1 MATTL
6 IRGRQIVCK
15 VEDRHSAVIVDD
27 GAIVQTDGVVEAIGP
42 YPELRREYASV
53 RELGSANHVVL
64 PGFVNSHH
72 HVGLTPLQLG
82 SPDYAL
88 ELWFASRLSA
98 RRVDLYLDTLYS
110 AFEMIESGITT
121 VQHLHGW
128 IPGGLETVRNAAG
141 DVLRAYDDIGMRV
154 SYSFALRDQNRLVYE
169 PDEDFVRRLPDALQ
183 PTMREHFAAV
193 SLTLDEQLELFRDLH
208 ATHQQASRRKI
219 QLAPAN
225 LHWCTDGALEALQQ
239 HSQDHGV
246 PMHMHLLETAYQKE
260 YARRRTG
267 TTAVSHLHEVGL
279 LGPHLTLG
287 HGVWLTERDIDLV
300 AETGTRICHNCSS
313 NLRLRSGVAALNE
326 YAKRGVRVGIGLDE
340 AGINDDRDMIQEM
353 RMVLRM
359 HRVPGMDDD
368 VPTCP
373 QVLQMAT
380 EHGAQTTPFGDHIGT
395 LEPGRSADMVLVD
408 WRQLAYPYLD
418 QDIPVVDAVVQ
429 RAKSRGV
436 DAVIIEGE
444 VVYENGTFT
453 RVSKEDILAQLAESL
468 DRPDTA
474 EEARRREFSQQVFPH
489 VKQFYAGYL
498 DAERRTPFYGS
509 SSRT

>member
-15 VEDRHSAVIVDD
+15 VEDRHTAIVVDD
-27 GAIVQTDGVVEAIGP
+27 GAVAQTDGVIVAIGGYAEMAAK
-42 YPELRREYASV
+42 YPEAPT
-53 RELGSANHVVL
+53 LGSPHHVVL

-88 ELWFASRLSA
+88 ELWFAGRLSA
-98 RRVDLYLDTLYS
+98 RRVDLYLDTMYS

-128 IPGGLETVRNAAG
+128 LPGDLDVVRSAAA
-141 DVLRAYDDIGMRV
+141 DVLHAYDDIGMRV
-154 SYSFALRDQNRLVYE
+154 SYSYALRDQNRLVYE
-169 PDEDFVRRLPDALQ
+169 ADEDFVRRMPADLQ
-183 PTMREHFAAV
+183 PRMQTYFDEV
-193 SLTLDEQLELFRDLH
+193 SLTLDQQLEMFRDLH
-208 ATHQQASRRKI
+208 KSHHQASRSKI

-225 LHWCTDGALEALQQ
+225 LHWCSDKALEALQQ
-239 HSQDHGV
+239 HAQDHDV

-267 TTAVSHLHEVGL
+267 KTAVAHLAEVGL

-287 HGVWLTERDIDLV
+287 HGVWLTEQDIDLV

-326 YAKRGVRVGIGLDE
+326 YAKRNVRVGIGLDE
-340 AGINDDRDMIQEM
+340 AGINDDRDMLQEM

-359 HRVPGMDDD
+359 HRVPGMDDI

-373 QVLQMAT
+373 QVLRMAT
-380 EHGAQTTPFGDHIGT
+380 EHGAQTTPFGDQIGA
-395 LEPGRSADMVLVD
+395 LEVGRAADMVLID

-418 QDIPVVDAVVQ
+418 QDIEVIDAVLQ
-429 RAKSRGV
+429 RAKTQGV
-436 DAVIIEGE
+436 DAVIVEGE
-444 VVYENGTFT
+444 LIYNEGRFT
-453 RVSKEDILAQLAESL
+453 RVNKQDLLDQLAQSL

-474 EEARRREFSQQVFPH
+474 EEAKRREFGRRVFPL
-489 VKQFYAGYL
+489 VKQFYDGYL
-498 DAERRTPFYGS
+498 EGEQRTPYYGS
-509 SSRT
+509 SSRF